1 MNEKELTK
9 NVDKIKQLLT
19 QSDYDKIDAG
29 FELLI
34 TLDSSELIE
43 ALTDTIQSCLVIY
56 YKNNSIEE
64 AFELASNLNIL
75 NTFQMYLAK
84 VSSIDSG
91 IIKLLNNRNDLDE
104 TVHKLVEFKYS
115 LLKLYKKNT
124 KENCKGISSDS
135 PFNNFEDLKFSDV
148 FLSDLYEYVKFE
160 FCKDHNDDNIPN
172 YSCAE
177 CSRVEQQSSLY
188 FKWMILNNP
197 NCPVHI
203 LEMASQIDDG
213 YCSSLLRKAVALN
226 KKSNKKI
233 IDVLLSDKYRW
244 VRQAAGAHLSL
255 KKNDILK
262 LIGTGDRYIL
272 KGLKENVNCDDTMV
286 KNISTLLDDEEKHPL
301 EYTTYTSYEPSD
313 PGRVCGGV
321 FPLNIVTSLLIEGK
335 GESFLNSI
343 DTIGLSDYDDEEW
356 DYKISEYTNF
366 YEATGA
372 LSGPGSEITILYS
385 DDREEEYIEFGFD
398 IEEGKLFFDKNGH
411 YDDYHITRF
420 HNNKYDPNYFKS
432 LKIGTFL
439 FWIIFS
445 DEGYGENHSSFN
457 DGNELQQETELNVWE
472 VLRHYKFGCFQSCS
486 EWGDE
491 HSVIEDYYCECSEG
505 KLYVKDG
512 VNTFSEINLK
522 NLYKEISENLE
533 DPTDSDAVALYLEKK
548 YSQ

>member
-91 IIKLLNNRNDLDE
+91 IIKLLNNRNDLDN
-104 TVHKLVEFKYS
+104 TTKKMVEFKLS
-115 LLKLYKKNT
+115 LLKIYNSNIQ
-124 KENCKGISSDS
+124 ENFTGLSISS
-135 PFNNFEDLKFSDV
+135 PFKNIEKIIFPEE
-148 FLSDLYEYVKFE
+148 FLSDLYEYARFE
-160 FCKDHNDDNIPN
+160 FCNSHFEKTNLIAKRD
-172 YSCAE
+172 SCGG
-177 CSRVEQQSSLY
+177 CRTVEEQSSLY
-188 FKWMILNNP
+188 FKWLILNNP
-197 NCPVHI
+197 NCPVNI
-203 LEMASQIDDG
+203 LENIVNDDEG
-213 YCSSLLRKAVALN
+213 YKSSILRKAVATNQNTN
-226 KKSNKKI
+226 KKL
-233 IDVLLSDKYRW
+233 IDDLLLDKYRW
-244 VRQAAGAHLSL
+244 VRKAAASHMCL
-255 KKNDILK
+255 KKNDISK
-262 LIGTGDRYIL
+262 LIEKGDRYIL
-272 KGLKENVNCDDTMV
+272 EGLQENVNCDE
-286 KNISTLLDDEEKHPL
+286 NIIKTISNLLKDEESYPL

-343 DTIGLSDYDDEEW
+343 NTIGLSDYDDDEW

-385 DDREEEYIEFGFD
+385 DDCEEEYIEFGFD
-398 IEEGKLFFDKNGH
+398 IEEGTLEID
-411 YDDYHITRF
+411 TRF
-420 HNNKYDPNYFKS
+420 HNNKYDPNYYKS

-486 EWGDE
+486 AWGDE
-491 HSVIEDYYCECSEG
+491 HSVIEDYYSECTDG

-512 VNTFSEINLK
+512 ENNFSEINLK

-533 DPTDSDAVALYLEKK
+533 DSTDSDAVGLYLEKK

>member
-91 IIKLLNNRNDLDE
+91 IIKLLNNRNDLDN
-104 TVHKLVEFKYS
+104 TTKKMVEFKLS
-115 LLKLYKKNT
+115 LLKIYNSNIQ
-124 KENCKGISSDS
+124 ENFTGLSISS
-135 PFNNFEDLKFSDV
+135 PFKNIEKIIFPEE
-148 FLSDLYEYVKFE
+148 FLSDLYESARFE
-160 FCKDHNDDNIPN
+160 FCNSHFEKTNLIAKRD
-172 YSCAE
+172 SCGG
-177 CSRVEQQSSLY
+177 CRIVVEQSSFY
-188 FKWMILNNP
+188 FKCLILNNP
-197 NCPVHI
+197 NCPVN
-203 LEMASQIDDG
+203 LLNDVVNDG
-213 YCSSLLRKAVALN
+213 DKGYESSLLKKAVAKN
-226 KKSNKKI
+226 QNTSKKLIES
-233 IDVLLSDKYRW
+233 LLSDKYRW
-244 VRQAAGAHLSL
+244 VRKAAASHMCL
-255 KKNDILK
+255 KKNDISK
-262 LIGTGDRYIL
+262 LIEKGDRYIL
-272 KGLKENVNCDDTMV
+272 EGLQENVNCDE
-286 KNISTLLDDEEKHPL
+286 NIIKTISNLLKDEESYPL

-343 DTIGLSDYDDEEW
+343 NTIGLSDFDDDEW

-372 LSGPGSEITILYS
+372 LSGPGNEITILYS
-385 DDREEEYIEFGFD
+385 DDSEEEYIECGLD
-398 IEEGKLFFDKNGH
+398 IELGSLGN
-411 YDDYHITRF
+411 DDYDIYRF
-420 HNNKYDPNYFKS
+420 NSNKYDPNNFKS
-432 LKIGTFL
+432 LKNGTFF
-439 FWIIFS
+439 FWAIFN

-457 DGNELQQETELNVWE
+457 NGNELQLEIEINPWE
-472 VLRHYKFGCFQSCS
+472 ILRHYKFHCFQSCS

-491 HSVIEDYYCECSEG
+491 HSVIEDYYSECTDG

-512 VNTFSEINLK
+512 ENNFSEINLK

-533 DPTDSDAVALYLEKK
+533 DSTDSDAVGLHLEKK